1 MTASSGSL
9 APSLIPPQVWRLTR
23 GDDFELHRFDDGA
36 VLHDD
41 LGASVLLI
49 SPVAG
54 EIISFL
60 MSKPAGVDARSLAL
74 VLLGE
79 DLESDDLSSVENL
92 LQGLKGQGLVECRSL

>member
-1 MTASSGSL
+1 MTAFSGSL
-9 APSLIPPQVWRLTR
+9 APSLPLTQVWRLTR
-23 GDDFELHRFDDGA
+23 CDDFELHHFDDGA

-49 SPVAG
+49 SLVAG
-54 EIISFL
+54 EIVSFL
-60 MSKPAGVDARSLAL
+60 MSKPAGVDARSLAF

-79 DLESDDLSSVENL
+79 DLESDDLTSVENL

>member
-1 MTASSGSL
+1 MASFNGSL
-9 APSLIPPQVWRLTR
+9 PLPQVWRLTR
-23 GDDFELHRFDDGA
+23 CDDFELHHFDDGS

-54 EIISFL
+54 EIVSFL
-60 MSKPAGVDARSLAL
+60 MNKPAGVDARSLAV

-79 DLESDDLSSVENL
+79 DLESDDLTSVENL
-92 LQGLKGQGLVECRSL
+92 LQGLKGQGLVECRPL